1 VIIENEKELE
11 AKARAVFKMV
21 GSKYAAPEIIVR
33 MSRQII
39 ESSLD
44 PLDDEF
50 LKKAQDGLIKGYVF
64 IGQRDSIE
72 YFTRAI
78 DKAHE
83 NRERQR
89 EEERIK
95 TRTRAEWEALEQEL
109 IGYKPR
115 FTDDGRPICAHW
127 RCKQPAADKSKYCS
141 VKCRDLQKE
150 ANRNLRKYGTYMN
163 KYEFKTI
170 RSEYADKKHRIR
182 AIPYE
187 HSSIERLLHKPDF
200 KIKRPTSTSD
210 TFEGHRIKVRFQ
222 HTHADKERL
231 SGEVET
237 WKMSP
242 LLYEWYYAI
251 AYGNKAD
258 VMRIE
263 KKIEAYNGG
272 DFTYEVER
280 EEVRCAVASSL

>member
-1 VIIENEKELE
+1 MINEKELE
-11 AKARAVFKMV
+11 EKGRAIFKMV
-21 GSKYAAPEIIVR
+21 GSKYAAPEIVAR

-39 ESSLD
+39 ESSVE
-44 PLDDEF
+44 PLDDER

-64 IGQRDSIE
+64 IGQRDSLD
-72 YFTRAI
+72 FFARAI
-78 DKAHE
+78 DKSYE

-89 EEERIK
+89 EDERMK
-95 TRTRAEWEALEQEL
+95 TRTRAEWEALEYEL
-109 IGYKPR
+109 IGYKPQ
-115 FTDDGRPICAHW
+115 FTDDSRPICAHW

-141 VKCRDLQKE
+141 VRCRELQKE

-182 AIPYE
+182 FIPCE
-187 HSSIERLLHKPDF
+187 HSSLERLKHKLELDF
-200 KIKRPTSTSD
+200 KTKRPAPTSD
-210 TFEGHRIKVRFQ
+210 SFEGHRMKAKFP
-222 HTHADKERL
+222 HTHKDKERL
-231 SGEVET
+231 SSEVEI

-242 LLYEWYYAI
+242 LLYEWYYAM

-258 VMRIE
+258 VMRVE

-272 DFTYEVER
+272 KFTYKVER
-280 EEVRCAVASSL
+280 EEARCAVVSSL